1 MYFISLRVCFFLR
14 APQSQVLARLGK
26 KQFGLVV
33 VCVFFSASSVLGSR
47 PGSVGV
53 GVSGCPGCAW
63 VFNPRVPGSAH
74 SLFLSLSPSSQYLAS
89 SFATSCAG
97 RFGVV
102 VTVRHYQGQVFL
114 QVRGAKPVLLAVA
127 KWWGQS

>member
-1 MYFISLRVCFFLR
+1 M
-14 APQSQVLARLGK
+14 
-26 KQFGLVV
+26 
-33 VCVFFSASSVLGSR
+33 FFSASSVLGSR

-63 VFNPRVPGSAH
+63 VFNPRVPTSAH
-74 SLFLSLSPSSQYLAS
+74 SLVLSLSPASTFLAS
-89 SFATSCAG
+89 SFATNCAS
-97 RFGVV
+97 RFGVCV
-102 VTVRHYQGQVFL
+102 SIRHYQGQVFL